1 MSTAFNPL
9 RVVFTLSLMASMLAL
24 AACGGPMVR
33 STSTEVTTT
42 SQMPVAPAP
51 TTTTTTTEQS
61 YRR

>member
-1 MSTAFNPL
+1 MPATFKPV
-9 RVVFTLSLMASMLAL
+9 RVVFTMSMMASMLAL

-33 STSTEVTTT
+33 TTSSEVTTT
-42 SQMPVAPAP
+42 SQMPMAPAP